1 MLTKLFKMAIGATL
15 ISVVA
20 ISCSS
25 SAAND
30 SQKPGGAVSD
40 RLPVDVKVVEAE
52 FLEEKEIVAGSLVP
66 NREVVVMSEVPKKI
80 VSVFFKDGSIV
91 SRGQVL
97 YKMDDADIRAR
108 INQLGADLSLARI
121 NERRMHELL
130 KTETVRQEEYDV
142 AFAKL
147 KTLEAS
153 RDLLYVEL
161 SKTSIRAPFSGRIGI
176 SKVQVGAFVSPGI
189 ELVNIQEQGSV
200 KVQFSLS
207 EKYLPVIRTG
217 AKIQFSTELDKT
229 LHTATVVATEPGVD
243 LESRNVTVQAI
254 ANNSSG
260 VLKPGMSVKVNFNTN
275 SSDHKAFL
283 VPSQALIPNGKG
295 YSVFVV
301 KQGAA
306 KMMTVN
312 ISNRNEDEATISSG
326 LSDGDTVMISNILRA
341 MDGTPVQIVST
352 K

>member
-1 MLTKLFKMAIGATL
+1 MLTRLTKMAIAAIL
-15 ISVVA
+15 LSVVA

-30 SQKPGGAVSD
+30 TKKSGGAASD
-40 RLPVDVKVVEAE
+40 RLPVDVKVVHAE
-52 FLEEKEIVAGSLVP
+52 VLEEKEIIAGSLVP
-66 NREVVVMSEVPKKI
+66 NREVVVMSEVPKKV
-80 VSVFFKDGSIV
+80 VSIFFKDGSHV
-91 SRGQVL
+91 SKGQVL
-97 YKMDDADIRAR
+97 YKLDDADIRAR
-108 INQLGADLSLARI
+108 INQLSADLSLARI

-142 AFAKL
+142 AYAKL
-147 KTLEAS
+147 KTLQAS
-153 RDLLYVEL
+153 RDLLHVEL

-189 ELVNIQEQGSV
+189 ELVNIQEQGAV
-200 KVQFSLS
+200 KVQFNLS
-207 EKYLPVIRTG
+207 EKYLPVIRIG
-217 AKIQFSTELDKT
+217 AGIQFSTELHET

-243 LESRNVTVQAI
+243 LKSRNVIVQAI
-254 ANNSSG
+254 ASNSSG
-260 VLKPGMSVKVNFNTN
+260 VFKPGMSVKVHFNTN
-275 SSDHKAFL
+275 ASDDKAFL

-306 KMMTVN
+306 KMTTVN
-312 ISNRNEDEATISSG
+312 ISNRNEDEATITSG
-326 LSDGDTVMISNILRA
+326 LSNGDTVMVSNILRA
-341 MDGTPVQIVST
+341 MDGTPVQVVST